1 MPFWQVPTDLATTPA
16 VVETTAQE
24 VRPLPLD
31 AASLLEPGEAVRA
44 ASCTLTDLATNE
56 VVASPR
62 ATVDGTTI
70 TVTIRGLQAGRDYR
84 LNWLLTISPEK
95 KIARITVVRVVG

>member
-1 MPFWQVPTDLATTPA
+1 MPFWQVSSDLATTPA

-31 AASLLEPGEAVRA
+31 AASLLEPGEAVRS

-56 VVASPR
+56 VVATPR
-62 ATVDGTTI
+62 ATVDGTTVM
-70 TVTIRGLQAGRDYR
+70 TAIRGLQAGHDYK
-84 LNWLLTISPEK
+84 LAWLLTIGPEK
-95 KIARITVVRVVG
+95 KIARITVVRCIG